1 MQPVES
7 LEFPIFEKSM
17 AAQWQAIK
25 ALFMNSNENIK
36 DATRELI
43 DVSFRHVAQ
52 YLILFLCSCCQDH
65 LPAKQQ
71 GFCNLHT
78 LYDMH
83 ATTCQVY
90 CCVA

>member
-25 ALFMNSNENIK
+25 ALFMSSNENIK

-52 YLILFLCSCCQDH
+52 FILNLCSCWH
-65 LPAKQQ
+65 VLLPAKQQ
-71 GFCNLHT
+71 SCCNQHILCDTHE
-78 LYDMH
+78 
-83 ATTCQVY
+83 TTCQVY